1 MFQDLDS
8 TIAKILNDP
17 ASPTKVANADV
28 SFLTPDKNFAPAQAT
43 VDLFLYDVKEN
54 RELRDP
60 TPILEKKGT
69 GYVRKPPPLRVD
81 CSYIVTTW
89 SSKNGAAKVAEEHG
103 LLGEALIWLTR
114 FGTIPEKYWQGSMAI
129 PRQLYAPPTMVAQ
142 VDPNKNAGEF
152 WDALA
157 IPPRPAF
164 YLTVTIAMDL
174 GVEETG
180 PLVTTHSSNAA
191 TTGDSGRESWVQI
204 GGTIRDLTGT
214 VVGNALVDVTDA
226 GLRTTSDADGRY
238 RFLRVPT
245 GLRTLRVVAV
255 GFQPKTQPLVVPG
268 LPEEYDV
275 SLTPL

>member
-28 SFLTPDKNFAPAQAT
+28 SFLTPDKNFAPGQAT

-60 TPILEKKGT
+60 TPILERKGNSFI
-69 GYVRKPPPLRVD
+69 RKPPPLRMD

-89 SSKNGAAKVAEEHG
+89 STKNGAAKVSEEHG
-103 LLGEALIWLTR
+103 LLGEALLWLTR
-114 FGTIPEKYWQGSMAI
+114 FSTIPEKYWQGSMAN
-129 PRQLYAPPTMVAQ
+129 PRQLYPPPTMIAQ

-174 GVEETG
+174 GIEESG
-180 PLVTTHSSNAA
+180 PLVTTHSSNVASS
-191 TTGDSGRESWVQI
+191 GDPARENWVQI
-204 GGTIRDLTGT
+204 GGSILDLNGLGI
-214 VVGNALVDVTDA
+214 GNALVDVLDA
-226 GLRTTSDADGRY
+226 GLRTTSGADGRY
-238 RFLRVPT
+238 KFLRVPT
-245 GLRTLRVVAV
+245 GPRTIRVVAV

-268 LPEEYDV
+268 LPEQYDV
-275 SLTPL
+275 TLTPL